1 MGTLCGL
8 TAPGSFN
15 RIRNPSTQVAPWS
28 LRSATGSWIVPSS
41 RSPNLG
47 WMPIPRSRPG
57 NLLAWSTDLV
67 AFPPP
72 RGSPF
77 GISGGAYRVHWVWRK
92 KGRPGKLSRMH
103 AGRFAPTGCL
113 SGRARGQ
120 IGSSGA
126 ARFTRCDRNQAP
138 SCAMISVITSHDS
151 YFQAFSGEKP

>member
-1 MGTLCGL
+1 MFKRIDHVEIVTEQFDRTGYGSTDRSIFPESQFGVDAHPSFPNREPPGL
-8 TAPGSFN
+8 E
-15 RIRNPSTQVAPWS
+15 
-28 LRSATGSWIVPSS
+28 S
-41 RSPNLG
+41 RS
-47 WMPIPRSRPG
+47 R
-57 NLLAWSTDLV
+57 

-151 YFQAFSGEKP
+151 YLQAFSGEKP